1 VRNVDNSQGN
11 IVIFTGDGKGK
22 TTAALGLAV
31 IAAANKQQVLI
42 VQFLKGGGY
51 TGELFAASFLEPFLT
66 IKQFGY
72 GCPIA
77 MELKSGEQLCNKC
90 GVCFRENRK
99 TSNQFAPKALA
110 FATEVLAAGKI
121 DLLVMD
127 EISHA
132 IRHQLISKQA
142 VLDLLATKPPHCDIV
157 LTGRNM
163 PEELMLIADQ
173 VTVCHAIKHPM
184 EQGIDARRGTEY

>member
-1 VRNVDNSQGN
+1 MNNENGT

-31 IAAANKQQVLI
+31 GVAANRQRVMI

-77 MELKSGEQLCNKC
+77 ARIKSGEQVCNKC

-99 TSNQFAPKALA
+99 PANEFAVKALA
-110 FATEVLAAGKI
+110 FATEALAA
-121 DLLVMD
+121 DTVDMLVMD

-132 IRHQLISKQA
+132 LRHNLISKQT
-142 VLDLLATKPPHCDIV
+142 VLNLLINRPRHIDIV

-163 PEELMLIADQ
+163 PEELIAIADQ
-173 VTVCHAIKHPM
+173 VTVCQPIKHPM
-184 EQGIDARRGTEY
+184 KQGIDGRRGTEY

>member
-1 VRNVDNSQGN
+1 MKKVINVQGN
-11 IVIFTGDGKGK
+11 IIVFTGEGKGK

-31 IAAANKQQVLI
+31 GAAANKQQVMI

-51 TGELFAASFLEPFLT
+51 TGELFAASYLEPFLT
-66 IKQFGY
+66 IKQFGH

-77 MELKSGEQLCNKC
+77 AQIKSGELLCTKC

-99 TSNQFAPKALA
+99 ASNQFAPEALA
-110 FATEVLAAGKI
+110 FAAEILAAGMI

-142 VLDLLATKPPHCDIV
+142 VLDLLAARPAHTDIV

-163 PEELMLIADQ
+163 PDEIMAIADQ
-173 VTVCHAIKHPM
+173 VTVCQAVKHPM
-184 EQGIDARRGTEY
+184 KQGIAARRGTEY

>member
-1 VRNVDNSQGN
+1 MNSVNKVQGK

-31 IAAANKQQVLI
+31 GAAANKQQVMI

-51 TGELFAASFLEPFLT
+51 TGELFAASYLKAFLT

-72 GCPIA
+72 GCPISE
-77 MELKSGEQLCNKC
+77 MIKSGEQVCTKC

-99 TSNQFAPKALA
+99 ASNEFAPKALA
-110 FATEVLAAGKI
+110 FAAEVLETQKI

-142 VLDLLATKPPHCDIV
+142 VLDLLAKSTHSDIV

-163 PEELMLIADQ
+163 PEELMAIADQ
-173 VTVCHAIKHPM
+173 VTVCHAVKHPM
-184 EQGIDARRGTEY
+184 SHGIDARRGTEY

>member
-1 VRNVDNSQGN
+1 M
-11 IVIFTGDGKGK
+11 IFTGDGKGK

-31 IAAANKQQVLI
+31 GAAANKQQVMI

-51 TGELFAASFLEPFLT
+51 TGELFAVSYLEPFLT

-77 MELKSGEQLCNKC
+77 EKIKSGEQLCSKC

-99 TSNQFAPKALA
+99 ATNQFAPEALA
-110 FATEVLAAGKI
+110 FTAAALTTGKI

-142 VLDLLATKPPHCDIV
+142 VLDLLAARPAHSNIV

-163 PEELMLIADQ
+163 PEELMLIANQ
-173 VTVCHAIKHPM
+173 VTVCQAVKHPM
-184 EQGIDARRGTEY
+184 KQGIDARRGTEY